1 MDNEDIRPDN
11 CPPCPV
17 CEGKLDEQPKEEKTG
32 FFGKLF
38 GMGKKAENKLADTQ
52 DKLIGNV
59 KESANKATNNVKS
72 IGKFAIAPLNKF
84 LGQGE
89 NTQGQAQGQAQGEP
103 QGEPQGQEQGQ
114 EQFGGRKNKNKNK
127 KRTNKKKRTN
137 NKKRTNKKNGSKKHL
152 KKRTTKKRFIKR
164 K

>member
-11 CPPCPV
+11 CPPCPI

-32 FFGKLF
+32 FFSKWFGK
-38 GMGKKAENKLADTQ
+38 GENKIKKTQ
-52 DKLIGNV
+52 DKLINNV
-59 KESANKATNNVKS
+59 TQTANEATNNIKS
-72 IGKFAIAPLNKF
+72 VGVIAMNPLNKF

-89 NTQGQAQGQAQGEP
+89 KAQGPP
-103 QGEPQGQEQGQ
+103 QGPPQEQ
-114 EQFGGRKNKNKNK
+114 EQMGGRKYKNKNK

>member
-11 CPPCPV
+11 CPPCPI

-59 KESANKATNNVKS
+59 KDSANNAKNKVKS
-72 IGKFAIAPLNKF
+72 IGKFAVAPLNKF

-89 NTQGQAQGQAQGEP
+89 NAQGQAQAQGPP
-103 QGEPQGQEQGQ
+103 QGENVQGPPQGQEQM
-114 EQFGGRKNKNKNK
+114 GGRKYKNKNK

>member
-11 CPPCPV
+11 CPPCPI

-59 KESANKATNNVKS
+59 KDSANNAKNKVKS

-89 NTQGQAQGQAQGEP
+89 NAQGENAQGENTQGQA
-103 QGEPQGQEQGQ
+103 QGQEQGQ
-114 EQFGGRKNKNKNK
+114 EQFGGRKNKNKNKNK